1 MLEQIINITP
11 GSDFKKTR
19 NTKGFV
25 RIKNKGSF
33 NRLVFNDTFV
43 FSPAAQYLS
52 KLNWQLKEIH
62 VFPNEKVFLSFV
74 TSNFEFHITLDLSK
88 VSYLD
93 YINYTVI
100 CEREYGSKLRKLLL
114 NLSVGIE
121 EILYSE
127 KIMPIEFGSLET
139 LIGRMLPFTVD
150 NELVKMQEA
159 ELFRFVEGLEEGLK
173 EEFGYLNVLLFTLI
187 YKITNIT
194 YTLVNEDKNPENP
207 LIKIEK
213 VISFSGD

>member
-33 NRLVFNDTFV
+33 NKLVFNDTFV

-100 CEREYGSKLRKLLL
+100 CEREYGFKLRKLLL

-150 NELVKMQEA
+150 NELVKMREA

>member
-11 GSDFKKTR
+11 GSDFKRTR

-33 NRLVFNDTFV
+33 NKFVFNDTFV

-52 KLNWQLKEIH
+52 RLNWQLKEIH
-62 VFPNEKVFLSFV
+62 VFPNEKVFLSFI

-88 VSYLD
+88 VSYSD

-100 CEREYGSKLRKLLL
+100 CEREYAGKPRKLLL
-114 NLSVGIE
+114 NLSIGLE
-121 EILYSE
+121 EIKYTE
-127 KIMPIEFGSLET
+127 KIRPIEFGALEA
-139 LIGRMLPFTVD
+139 LIGRMLPYAAS
-150 NELVKMQEA
+150 NELVKLT
-159 ELFRFVEGLEEGLK
+159 ELELMRFADGLENGLK
-173 EEFGYLNVLLFTLI
+173 DEFGYLNILLFTLI
-187 YKITNIT
+187 YKITNIS
-194 YTLVNEDKNPENP
+194 YSLNNEERNPEAP
-207 LIKIEK
+207 LIRIEK